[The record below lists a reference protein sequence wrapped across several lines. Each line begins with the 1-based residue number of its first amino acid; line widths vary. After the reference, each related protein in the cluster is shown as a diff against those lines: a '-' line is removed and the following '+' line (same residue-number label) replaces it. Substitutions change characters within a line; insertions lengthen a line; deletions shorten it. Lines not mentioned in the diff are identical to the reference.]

1 MPLESTRNRLTV
13 APFCPIVAP
22 LWLGA
27 ERPGADRG
35 AEALLGAFRNRWTL
49 ERVGDHFDRLLDAVE
64 LKIDVPQHADQRI
77 DQRNLA
83 FQEPIRAAAHRH
95 ADLVSAAIKRGELA
109 LTLGGDHALGFGS
122 LTGAARAS
130 ERTGVIWIDT
140 HPDLN
145 TPASSPTGH
154 MHGMPLGTAI
164 GLDGRALPEL
174 EALAGRTP
182 MIDPHNVVMLGVRD
196 IDPGEADAIRKH
208 GIWNLP
214 MDAWNDTGIT
224 SGLERALHHLEARGV
239 DAVHVSLDFDVLDP
253 SVMPGTGTRWP
264 GGLSFREASQLLRAL
279 NGWHGPIRS
288 LDVVELNP
296 VIDPSGFSTLSASL
310 LLATALGAGMM
321 PRET

>member
-1 MPLESTRNRLTV
+1 MPTESTRNRLTV

-27 ERPGADRG
+27 ERPGADLG
-35 AEALLGAFRNRWTL
+35 APALLDAFRNRWTL
-49 ERVGDHFDRLLDAVE
+49 DRVGGDQFDRLRDARE
-64 LKIDVPQHADQRI
+64 LQIDVPEDADQRI
-77 DQRNLA
+77 DQRSLA
-83 FQEPIRAAAHRH
+83 FQAPILASALRH
-95 ADLVSAAIKRGELA
+95 ADLVNGAIEHGELA

-154 MHGMPLGTAI
+154 MHGMPLATAI
-164 GLDGRALPEL
+164 GVEGRALPEL
-174 EALAGRTP
+174 EASAGQAP
-182 MIDPHNVVMLGVRD
+182 MIDPSNVVMLGVRD
-196 IDPGEADAIRKH
+196 IDPGEADAIRKR
-208 GIWNLP
+208 GIWNLT
-214 MDAWNDTGIT
+214 MDAWTDTGIIA
-224 SGLERALHHLEARGV
+224 GLERALHHLEARGV
-239 DAVHVSLDFDVLDP
+239 DAVHVSLDFDVLD
-253 SVMPGTGTRWP
+253 SSAMPGTGTRWP
-264 GGLSFREASQLLRAL
+264 GGLSFREASQVLRAL
-279 NGWHGPIRS
+279 HGWKGPIRS

-321 PRET
+321 PRP